1 MVRLAKQEKAATPEP
16 PLTNPAAPRIITAA
30 RRHFFAHGFRS
41 VTMDDL
47 AEELGM
53 SKKTLYASFAGKTD
67 LLRAVLLD
75 KFHSIETDLKRIASA
90 SSTDVLDSLHQL
102 LACVQRHA
110 EEIQPPF
117 VRDIRREAPEMFQ
130 LVQSRR
136 RDVIQRYFGKILD
149 EGRRAG
155 IFRKDISTRLMIE
168 ILLGA
173 TEAIMNP
180 PKMAE
185 LGLTPKT
192 GFLTIITVVLEGVL
206 TEKGRSRERQGE
218 EETRRRGDKERTRRQ
233 GDKEETGRQGDKE
246 RGDTEKRSRGNARA
260 SARGDV

>member
-1 MVRLAKQEKAATPEP
+1 MMVQSPKPEKLLLSEAPAETAA
-16 PLTNPAAPRIITAA
+16 AQRIVSAA

-53 SKKTLYASFAGKTD
+53 SKKTLYASFPSKTH

-75 KFHSIETDLKRIASA
+75 KFRGVETDLDRITSEC
-90 SSTDVLDSLHQL
+90 SSDVLVALREL
-102 LACVQRHA
+102 LACMRRHT

-117 VRDIRREAPEMFQ
+117 VRDIRREAAEMFK
-130 LVQSRR
+130 LVESRR
-136 RDVIQRYFGKILD
+136 RQVIQRYFGKIFD

-173 TEAIMNP
+173 TEAIVNP
-180 PKMAE
+180 PKLAE
-185 LGLTPKT
+185 LGLTPRD
-192 GFLTIITVVLEGVL
+192 GYLTIMTVILEGAL
-206 TEKGRSRERQGE
+206 SEKGRSRRQGE
-218 EETRRRGDKERTRRQ
+218 KEQ
-233 GDKEETGRQGDKE
+233 GNR
-246 RGDTEKRSRGNARA
+246 ARA
-260 SARGDV
+260 AKRGDV